1 MFQHFQVVGF
11 VDQMLSAELKGSR
24 QRSQTELSSD
34 SLFLKAE
41 SLRKV
46 RFFASNSGCTHGPEK
61 AGIYGSEWM
70 CIIPIL
76 IYIYIHIYIYTN
88 IYIYTYIYIRC
99 SKDFDPFPVPA
110 SSNISI
116 HLLHHCLDIFLH
128 PSSLSAPGT
137 WLNICG
143 D

>member
-46 RFFASNSGCTHGPEK
+46 LFFASNSGCTHGPEK

-70 CIIPIL
+70 CIIPHT
-76 IYIYIHIYIYTN
+76 YIY
-88 IYIYTYIYIRC
+88 IYIYTYTQIYIY
-99 SKDFDPFPVPA
+99 
-110 SSNISI
+110 IYI
-116 HLLHHCLDIFLH
+116 Y
-128 PSSLSAPGT
+128 
-137 WLNICG
+137 
-143 D
+143 